1 MYLITT
7 LLYLI
12 LKMLTAHLEGLFFK
26 NIEPI
31 FLVVNKSMALTTPTT
46 ANSICSEAKKENKK
60 RKENACNFLCS
71 SKCVKE
77 FFDFISM

>member
-12 LKMLTAHLEGLFFK
+12 LKMLTAHLEGMFLK

-31 FLVVNKSMALTTPTT
+31 FLVVNKSMALTTPKT
-46 ANSICSEAKKENKK
+46 ANSICSEAKKRKQKKK
-60 RKENACNFLCS
+60 RKYLQFSLLFKVC
-71 SKCVKE
+71 
-77 FFDFISM
+77 